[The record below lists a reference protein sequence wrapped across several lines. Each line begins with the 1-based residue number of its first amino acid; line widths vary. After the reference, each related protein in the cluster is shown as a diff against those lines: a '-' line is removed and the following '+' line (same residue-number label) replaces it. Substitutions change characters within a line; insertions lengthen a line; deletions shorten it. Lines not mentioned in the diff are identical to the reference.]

1 MSENYPQEPLS
12 FEEFRRILAAELQID
27 EGKVVPQ
34 AALFEDLLVDSIK
47 MVELMLRLEEMGLAL
62 PMEAAWEIQ
71 TVEDAYRVYREY
83 AGSAPPR
90 RDAHTARANI

>member
-1 MSENYPQEPLS
+1 
-12 FEEFRRILAAELQID
+12 
-27 EGKVVPQ
+27 
-34 AALFEDLLVDSIK
+34 

-71 TVEDAYRVYREY
+71 PVEDAYRVYREY
-83 AGSAPPR
+83 AARAPPR